1 MTDHASRGGANPL
14 QTKWINLDL
23 GTDHKNVG
31 IVSDVSKPKLI
42 ANINRHVWSGL
53 LDTHNFIYDNDNDM
67 IILCHRFAPENFTE
81 KQATA
86 FIPFGIGNR
95 MCIGNRLALLEMKAT
110 LIFVVKNFTISKTM
124 DTPVSTIMICRGGH
138 LTMNI

>member
-1 MTDHASRGGANPL
+1 
-14 QTKWINLDL
+14 
-23 GTDHKNVG
+23 
-31 IVSDVSKPKLI
+31 
-42 ANINRHVWSGL
+42 
-53 LDTHNFIYDNDNDM
+53 M

-110 LIFVVKNFTISKTM
+110 LISVVKNFTINKNM
-124 DTPVSTIMICRGGH
+124 DTPVSTIMICRGGDP
-138 LTMNI
+138 TMNI